1 MREAHTGVYESRL
14 VFTIKEEEEDHTI
27 CRRNRCI
34 TYIRQIENTVLKIRF
49 RGLSRCSLLYI
60 LFMKGKTYASDRWIP
75 HKGRASFQVGHAVE
89 LVVFQLLPVVDVASH
104 PLPVH
109 PPDEAP

>member
-34 TYIRQIENTVLKIRF
+34 TYIRQIAQHIFVMHCACDK
-49 RGLSRCSLLYI
+49 
-60 LFMKGKTYASDRWIP
+60 
-75 HKGRASFQVGHAVE
+75 
-89 LVVFQLLPVVDVASH
+89 
-104 PLPVH
+104 
-109 PPDEAP
+109 